1 MTWTCEQTE
10 ARLSDYL
17 DGLLTPDERHEFDM
31 HANTCENCVQIVASV
46 SHLVS
51 GLRSMQQLTPP
62 PQLVTLILNQ
72 TIGPRK
78 AKKDWRGAFGWL
90 SGLAS
95 PRFAYSAVSIAAS
108 AAILL
113 AASGISLR
121 KPKLADFSP

>member
-51 GLRSMQQLTPP
+51 GLHSMQQLTPP

-72 TIGPRK
+72 TIGPRET
-78 AKKDWRGAFGWL
+78 KK
-90 SGLAS
+90 GLA
-95 PRFAYSAVSIAAS
+95 RGIRLAGRIGFA
-108 AAILL
+108 
-113 AASGISLR
+113 SLR
-121 KPKLADFSP
+121 L